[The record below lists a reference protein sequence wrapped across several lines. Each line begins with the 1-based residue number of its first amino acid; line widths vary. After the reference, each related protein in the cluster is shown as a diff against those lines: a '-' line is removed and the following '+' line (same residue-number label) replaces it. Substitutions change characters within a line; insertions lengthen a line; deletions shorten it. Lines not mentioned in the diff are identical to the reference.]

1 VLPGKR
7 DNAKNPL
14 NTGTSQMFP
23 AMYRAAATDVEA
35 GEAAPSYAHDQGTDE
50 APAEDERG

>member
-1 VLPGKR
+1 
-7 DNAKNPL
+7 
-14 NTGTSQMFP
+14 MFP